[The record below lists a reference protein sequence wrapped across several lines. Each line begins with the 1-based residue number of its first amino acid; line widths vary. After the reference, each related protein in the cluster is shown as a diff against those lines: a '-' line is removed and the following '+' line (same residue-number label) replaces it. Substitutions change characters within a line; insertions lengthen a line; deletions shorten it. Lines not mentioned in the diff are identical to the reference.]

1 MRLLFLGTAAAEAYP
16 AAFCGCENCERARRG
31 RGLDLRH
38 RSSLLVDDDLLID
51 LGPDVIHAA
60 LAYGLRLHHLRTV
73 LITHAHEDHFDPDVL
88 RWRRPGF
95 RVGELPVLTIY
106 GPAEVARA
114 VEAMEH
120 FEELAVRAVAV
131 GSGAHVAAENVEVSA
146 LPAVHGTDAPLIYVV
161 ARHGVK
167 FLYACD
173 TGALPEQVWDALAA
187 DELDAIIMEETMGTG
202 RSQGHTN
209 LEEIAAHCAR
219 AKKEGILKPGGRFIA
234 THFSHRNNPS
244 HAELASLLADRG
256 IEAAYDGMEVEL

>member
-16 AAFCGCENCERARRG
+16 AAFCGCENCERARRS

-51 LGPDVIHAA
+51 LGPDVVHAA

-73 LITHAHEDHFDPDVL
+73 LITHAHADHFDPDVL

-95 RVGELPVLTIY
+95 RVGELPVLALY

-114 VEAMEH
+114 VEGMEH
-120 FEELAVRAVAV
+120 FEELAVRPMAVE
-131 GSGAHVAAENVEVSA
+131 SSAHFAAENVEVWT
-146 LPAVHGTDAPLIYVV
+146 LPAVHGSDAPLIYAV
-161 ARHGVK
+161 ARADVK

-173 TGALPEQVWDALAA
+173 TGAPPEQVWAALAVH
-187 DELDAIIMEETMGTG
+187 ELDAIIMEETMGIG

-244 HAELASLLADRG
+244 HAELSALLADRG